1 MSGGMPAGSGRS
13 ARLDPFALPVRFSA
27 ADAAADGRSREVE
40 LTRERV
46 VVRRAVAGIR
56 MAVNLPISAYRGVAI
71 RTSAEGAAVVLEHRD
86 PGLALELYAAPDGDE
101 VTAEWRTWGQVLGVP
116 MRRARRKK
124 FSRASGRSRSASRS
138 CAAAAATQSSAVGR
152 RS

>member
-13 ARLDPFALPVRFSA
+13 ARLDPFALPVRFST

-71 RTSAEGAAVVLEHRD
+71 RVSEEGAAVDGLVHGGLS
-86 PGLALELYAAPDGDE
+86 PGVFGQAL
-101 VTAEWRTWGQVLGVP
+101 
-116 MRRARRKK
+116 
-124 FSRASGRSRSASRS
+124 
-138 CAAAAATQSSAVGR
+138 AAAM
-152 RS
+152 